1 MDSTDIFGINELNP
15 AVLGLPSIK
24 THDPA
29 WVNTKWEMSQQV
41 SDYFANQYKD
51 QSLAN
56 INNYTGVLGNPHV
69 EVMRGSPLLDPRQF
83 LPYFHEGEAVDK
95 YWEDD
100 YWSNSGYTYPGEEEI
115 YLKDLNY
122 AGHQVNPVEPNILPE
137 DPKAGVRSTAIAR
150 LQNMELIK
158 KAQEETQRLQDYA
171 DWESSQTA
179 RTGIHES
186 IHSNLLDK
194 KIGAYPNAIAEML
207 RGTVVLGTPGNTT
220 KYLGERIYGPPDIN
234 NQYIESRYS
243 PNYEQSELLTQA
255 LTELLYPRPN
265 HPDLPENATM
275 GSSIYADYDYSH
287 WNMDRPGGRMT
298 KKGLDE
304 FLFKRSQP
312 FYEQILSDAKAGY
325 VQPSIW
331 STKD

>member
-1 MDSTDIFGINELNP
+1 
-15 AVLGLPSIK
+15 
-24 THDPA
+24 
-29 WVNTKWEMSQQV
+29 
-41 SDYFANQYKD
+41 
-51 QSLAN
+51 
-56 INNYTGVLGNPHV
+56 LGNPHV
-69 EVMRGSPLLDPRQF
+69 EGGSPLLDPRQY
-83 LPYFHEGEAVDK
+83 LPYFHEGEPVDK

-100 YWSNSGYTYPGEEEI
+100 YWSNSGYVYPGEEEI

-122 AGHQVNPVEPNILPE
+122 AGHQVNPVEPLLIRE
-137 DPKAGVRSTAIAR
+137 DPKAGSRSTAIAR

-158 KAQEETQRLQDYA
+158 KAQKETQRLQDYS

-207 RGTVVLGTPGNTT
+207 RGTSALGIPADKT
-220 KYLGERIYGPPDIN
+220 KYLGERVLANKGNPHVDVTE
-234 NQYIESRYS
+234 YIKSRYS
-243 PNYEQSELLTQA
+243 PNYEQDELLTQA
-255 LTELLYPRPN
+255 LTELLYPRQD